1 MTTLLLIA
9 VGGALGAL
17 SRYYLDTAVTR
28 LLGASLLG
36 IFIVNVTGSFLLGV
50 LISASGTQTA
60 WQLNTRLFAAIG
72 FLGSYTTFSTLTVAS
87 VELVRDGD
95 LMRATFNIGGSVI
108 VGLAAAGLGLYTGKL
123 L

>member
-17 SRYYLDTAVTR
+17 SRYYLDTAATR

-50 LISASGTQTA
+50 LISATGTQTA
-60 WQLNTRLFAAIG
+60 WQHNTRLFAAIG

-95 LMRATFNIGGSVI
+95 LMRATINIGGSVI
-108 VGLAAAGLGLYTGKL
+108 VGLAAAGLGLYTGKFL
-123 L
+123 